1 MADFDFSQF
10 ETSGSSG
17 IDALFQREASLVTP
31 VPGSHKRRVASLRD
45 LAGFTRVSAET
56 LVHKSDRDLW
66 AICRE
71 ANGSFVIERLFDD
84 NGTPLKG

>member
-17 IDALFQREASLVTP
+17 IDALFSREANLVTP
-31 VPGSHKRRVASLRD
+31 AKAHRQRVASIRD
-45 LAGFTRVSAET
+45 LAGFDRVSAET

-66 AICRE
+66 TISKD
-71 ANGSFVIERLFDD
+71 GSGKYFIERLFDD
-84 NGTPLKG
+84 NGDPLKG